1 LKFIIYSRDERSNK
15 IDLDRSLSRVKI
27 VSAVKLSQL
36 GMKLLTKEEDK
47 HLVLVK
53 SFNDDDLWRSVKDL
67 MMIHGEMNT

>member
-1 LKFIIYSRDERSNK
+1 
-15 IDLDRSLSRVKI
+15 
-27 VSAVKLSQL
+27 
-36 GMKLLTKEEDK
+36 MKLLTKEEDK